1 MNSNFYLK
9 KFEKN
14 MKRIETR
21 ISSSNILELIQ
32 IQWFMDDLF
41 EKLTFTHK
49 IKTSNLWLQFKQLLM
64 FYLKTFSDK
73 KKLFIEE
80 SLNNELW

>member
-1 MNSNFYLK
+1 MLDEFKKIYETTSNFFSK

-14 MKRIETR
+14 IKRIETW

-49 IKTSNLWLQFKQLLM
+49 IKTSNL
-64 FYLKTFSDK
+64 
-73 KKLFIEE
+73 KL
-80 SLNNELW
+80 